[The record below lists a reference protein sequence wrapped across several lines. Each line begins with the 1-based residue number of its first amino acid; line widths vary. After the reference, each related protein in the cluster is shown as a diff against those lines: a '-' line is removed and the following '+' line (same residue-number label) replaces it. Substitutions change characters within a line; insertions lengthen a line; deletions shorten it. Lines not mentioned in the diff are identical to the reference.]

1 VAAASRSNG
10 ARERR
15 RRRIRKLRLLV
26 VVALLLLL
34 SAASFTFGLVTAIA
48 GEIPPLD
55 PARHHAQADGYIYAN
70 DGKRILAV
78 LRGSESRVIVG
89 SEQISPAMKQA
100 IIAVEDRRFEQ
111 HQGVDI
117 RGIARAFW
125 ADVQHKSVVEGGSTI
140 TQQFVKNAY
149 VHDERSIA
157 RKLKEAALAWQ
168 LESGPHRWSKD
179 KILTAYLNTIY
190 FGNGAYG
197 VQQASKTYFG
207 HGAQKL
213 TLPEAALLAGIPQD
227 PARYDPVTNP
237 TAARARRLVVLR
249 DMLEQLVITRQQFRD
264 AARAPLPKPE
274 DVRLPGTEGPAQYFV
289 NYVKQQLVDAYG
301 ARKVFGGGLRV
312 TTTID
317 LDLQRLAR
325 EAIADTLTEA
335 NGPSAA
341 LVAIEPQ
348 TGRVVAMVGGNNYR
362 RSQFNLAVQGERQ
375 PGSSFKPFVL
385 ATALRQ
391 GISPSSTFVS
401 KPVTLYAGG
410 TFWAVN
416 NYEDEYLGPIDL
428 EAATIHSDNSVYAQ
442 LTRVVGPA
450 NVVRTAHALGIKS
463 KLRSY
468 FAIGL
473 GAEAVNPLEMARAFA
488 TFGNDGLRVDGSIF
502 ENEPRAILTV
512 GVGKKRPDVN
522 LPDLHRAVTP
532 EVAEQ
537 VTGILEGVIREGTGR
552 RAALADG
559 RPAAGKTG
567 TTENYGDAWFVGY
580 TPQLAVA
587 VWVGYPNK
595 LRPMLTEY
603 HGDPVAGGTFPA
615 EIWKTFMDRVI
626 AREKWPAES
635 FPSPSFEYAAPK
647 RVVWRDGRL
656 QVDNGNCHLSAEVLF
671 VENRG
676 PTKVAN
682 CKPNEVDVP
691 HVVGSKVAD
700 AELRLQRQPLSPVIV
715 YKPAAPLQR
724 TDIVIAQYPRRGRL
738 SSYDKVTLVVARP
751 LHGRIPRVVGLPLRV
766 ARAKLRAVKASPL
779 VTGLVDGP
787 AGHVV
792 SQAPPPGVA
801 AGPGISVRLVVG
813 RG

>member
-1 VAAASRSNG
+1 VAFGRRSNG

-26 VVALLLLL
+26 VVALLLLVA
-34 SAASFTFGLVTAIA
+34 SASFTYGLVTAIA
-48 GEIPPLD
+48 SQIPPLD
-55 PARHHAQADGYIYAN
+55 PARHESQADGYIYAN
-70 DGKRILAV
+70 NGESILAV
-78 LRGSESRVIVG
+78 LRGSQSRVLVG
-89 SEQISPAMKQA
+89 SEEIAPAMKHA
-100 IIAVEDRRFEQ
+100 IIDVEDRRFEQ
-111 HQGVDI
+111 HRGVDL
-117 RGIARAFW
+117 RGMARAFW
-125 ADVQHKSVVEGGSTI
+125 ADVQHKAVVEGGSTI

-149 VHDERSIA
+149 VHDQRSVG

-168 LESGPHRWSKD
+168 LEQKWPKD

-197 VQQASKTYFG
+197 VQQAAKTYFG
-207 HGAQKL
+207 HGAKKL

-227 PARYDPVTNP
+227 PTLYDPVTNP
-237 TAARARRLVVLR
+237 RQARARRLVVLR
-249 DMLEQLVITRQQFRD
+249 DMLEQLDITQGQFD
-264 AARAPLPKPE
+264 AAARAPLPKPG
-274 DVRLPGTEGPAQYFV
+274 DVKLPGTEGPAQYFV
-289 NYVKQQLVDAYG
+289 NYVKQQLVDHYG

-325 EAIADTLTEA
+325 DAIAKTLTDP

-341 LVAIEPQ
+341 LVAIEPE

-385 ATALRQ
+385 ATALQ
-391 GISPSSTFVS
+391 EGISPASTFVS
-401 KPVTLYAGG
+401 APTTLYAGG
-410 TFWAVN
+410 TFWVVH
-416 NYEDEYLGPIDL
+416 NYEDEDLGPIDL

-463 KLRSY
+463 RLRSY

-488 TFGNDGLRVDGSIF
+488 GFANGGRRVDGSIF
-502 ENEPRAILTV
+502 GNEPRAILAV
-512 GVGKKRPDVN
+512 GEGSKRPDVN
-522 LPDLHRAVTP
+522 LPDQHQAIRP
-532 EVAEQ
+532 DVAQQ
-537 VTGILEGVIREGTGR
+537 VNAILQGVIREGTGR
-552 RAALADG
+552 QAALADG

-580 TPQLAVA
+580 TPQLVTA
-587 VWVGYPNK
+587 VWVGYPST
-595 LRPMLTEY
+595 LRPMLTEF

-615 EIWKTFMDRVI
+615 QIWKSFMDSALKLKNI
-626 AREKWPAES
+626 PPES
-635 FPSPSFEYAAPK
+635 FESPPSLYASPK

-656 QVDNGNCHLSAEVLF
+656 QVDNGNCNFTAEILF

-676 PTKVAN
+676 PRHVAN

-691 HVVGSKVAD
+691 RVVGQKIAD
-700 AELRLQRQPLSPVIV
+700 AELRLQRQPLTPVLV

-724 TDIVIAQYPRRGRL
+724 TDIVIAQFPRAGRL
-738 SSYDKVTLVVARP
+738 SSYDKVTIVVARP
-751 LHGRIPRVVGLPLRV
+751 LHGRVPRLVGLSLRE
-766 ARAKLRAVKASPL
+766 ARARLRRVRMRPAVTSF
-779 VTGLVDGP
+779 VDGR
-787 AGHVV
+787 AGRIVG
-792 SQAPPPGVA
+792 QAPLPGVA
-801 AGPGISVRLVVG
+801 ADPGGSVRLTVA